1 MVEYIEN
8 IVVPYVDKV
17 RDMLFTSST
26 PGLIIMDNFKGQ
38 ITKKIEL
45 EKTTCTHVF
54 YQQTPLIYSNQWIY
68 RLINQLKAS

>member
-26 PGLIIMDNFKGQ
+26 PGLIIMDNFKGTA
-38 ITKKIEL
+38 TKKIEL
-45 EKTTCTHVF
+45 LLEKTISFTSKHD
-54 YQQTPLIYSNQWIY
+54 
-68 RLINQLKAS
+68 